1 MLLEDDANDNAGAV
15 AAKHELSQ
23 HIFTKTM
30 TVQVWK
36 PEHERPGRHFVYTS
50 RYTLLFI
57 QLLSETADR
66 VNFEL
71 LARKVRKKAHD
82 FYKHTR
88 VWTELCTHYLKV

>member
-1 MLLEDDANDNAGAV
+1 MLLEEDATDNAGAV

-66 VNFEL
+66 ANFEL

-82 FYKHTR
+82 FYKHTM
-88 VWTELCTHYLKV
+88 VWTELCRQYIQV